1 ERKISQRMNT
11 QTVGFAAQQAA
22 AQVDKNNL
30 LQYIAPQDLKSYGL
44 IPEIIGRLPVLT
56 YLRPLDKEALRNIL
70 TEPKNALTKQYQKL
84 LAMDNVKLVFDDTAL
99 DYIVE
104 KALEYKLG
112 ARGLRGL
119 MEAVMMDLMF
129 DLPSHKKDNA
139 LQTFTVTKEY
149 AKEKLEKV
157 DLGRLKNAV

>member
-1 ERKISQRMNT
+1 MNT
-11 QTVGFAAQQAA
+11 QVVGFAAQQDAA
-22 AQVDKNNL
+22 RVDKNNL

-56 YLRPLDKEALRNIL
+56 YLQPLNREALRNIL
-70 TEPKNALTKQYQKL
+70 TEPKNALTKQYKKL
-84 LAMDNVKLVFDDTAL
+84 MAMDGVTLIFEDEAL

-119 MEAVMMDLMF
+119 METIMTDLMF
-129 DLPSHKKDNA
+129 EMPNHKH
-139 LQTFTVTKEY
+139 LGQQQTFTVTKDY
-149 AKEKLEKV
+149 AAQKLRVEKLV
-157 DLGRLKNAV
+157 QLKNAG